1 MKTADLPRRA
11 REKARQRQEL
21 LAAAL
26 DLFSEKGYHHVSMN
40 EIAQKSE
47 FAVGTLY
54 KFFKSK
60 EELYKTLMIDL
71 ANRFH
76 SELREAL
83 EAKEDEIEKLQN
95 WVRVGGEI
103 FRTNASAIR
112 LFLTE
117 AQGAKFNLD
126 ARFNSEL
133 LEIHK
138 NKIESLKS
146 VFASGI
152 QNNRFKK
159 IADPTLLA
167 VALDS
172 ITRASLFLWLD
183 SPDQYPYPEN
193 PEEILNILFKALVD
207 P

>member
-1 MKTADLPRRA
+1 METANFPRRE
-11 REKARQRQEL
+11 REKARQRREMMSV
-21 LAAAL
+21 AL
-26 DLFSEKGYHHVSMN
+26 ELFSQRGYHNVSMN

-60 EELYKTLMIDL
+60 EDLYKTLMLDL
-71 ANRFH
+71 ANRFQ

-83 EAKEDEIEKLQN
+83 GAGDDEIVKLQN

-103 FRTNASAIR
+103 FRANLPAIR
-112 LFLTE
+112 LFFVE
-117 AQGAKFNLD
+117 AQGVNFNLES
-126 ARFNSEL
+126 RFNAELNGIHRKTVEL
-133 LEIHK
+133 LTK
-138 NKIESLKS
+138 
-146 VFASGI
+146 VFAAGMRK
-152 QNNRFKK
+152 NRFQK

-172 ITRASLFLWLD
+172 ITRAAHFLWLE
-183 SPDQYPYPEN
+183 SPDQFPYPEN
-193 PEEILNILFKALVD
+193 PEEILNILFKGLVV